1 MILIY
6 YLLFIMTK
14 ILWRN
19 KSLNTSIRGYHDEA
33 SDDCNITIE
42 DLKSNGL
49 LLKEVIKQ
57 TEEQCLVA
65 IKSNANALI
74 YAKHTTEPILLA
86 AVKQKGS
93 MLKYIKNPNNK
104 VCLAAINQDPNA
116 LEYIKYQ
123 TEEMIL
129 IAVKKSALATK
140 LIKKPCLDIYKKII
154 KINLSANQYMDEKY
168 IDEEFM
174 LDIWKN
180 ILIND
185 GLQLEKCKKQTLQ
198 LCEYAIESNPH
209 AIQFIYHSINSILS
223 YAEYIYVFEM
233 AINKDPH
240 TLQYLNDHIKLIFE
254 SHYIKLV
261 KLAISLNG
269 LTIKYVPNTNWIT
282 YEIYKLAVEQ
292 NKKSVLLIKNK
303 YYRHIL
309 NDELYVNSNKIIDDC
324 LICYSSNKY
333 FIKKFKC
340 CHLYCRDCI
349 QNDLVK
355 KCPMCRESR
364 KETSLVL
371 IKK

>member
-1 MILIY
+1 
-6 YLLFIMTK
+6 MTK

-93 MLKYIKNPNNK
+93 MLKYIKDPNNK
-104 VCLAAINQDPNA
+104 ICLAAINQDPNA

-129 IAVKKSALATK
+129 IAVKKCALATK
-140 LIKKPCLDIYKKII
+140 LIKKPSLDIYKKLIN
-154 KINLSANQYMDEKY
+154 INLNSHQYMDEKY
-168 IDEEFM
+168 INDKFIM
-174 LDIWKN
+174 DVWKI
-180 ILIND
+180 ILLND
-185 GLQLEKCKKQTLQ
+185 GLQLEKCKKQTVI

-209 AIQFIYHSINSILS
+209 AIKFINDNIMTYKELL
-223 YAEYIYVFEM
+223 YLLEL
-233 AINKDPH
+233 AIKIDPN
-240 TLQYLNDHIKLIFE
+240 TIQYLNLHTIYE
-254 SHYIKLV
+254 CEYIKLV
-261 KLAISLNG
+261 ELAVSING
-269 LTIKYVPNTNWIT
+269 LTIMYVPNTNWIT

>member
-1 MILIY
+1 
-6 YLLFIMTK
+6 MTK
-14 ILWRN
+14 ILWIN
-19 KSLNTSIRGYHDEA
+19 KSLNISTRGYYDEA

-42 DLKSNGL
+42 DLKLNGIL
-49 LLKEVIKQ
+49 LRDLISQ

-104 VCLAAINQDPNA
+104 ICLAAINQDPNA

-129 IAVKKSALATK
+129 TAVKKSALATK
-140 LIKKPCLDIYKKII
+140 LIKKPSMDIYKKII
-154 KINLSANQYMDEKY
+154 NINLSAHQYMDEKY

-180 ILIND
+180 ILLND
-185 GLQLEKCKKQTLQ
+185 GLQLEKCKKQTIQ

-209 AIQFIYHSINSILS
+209 AMKFINDSIMS
-223 YAEYIYVFEM
+223 YNEFVCLLEL
-233 AINKDPH
+233 AIKIDPN
-240 TLQYLNDHIKLIFE
+240 TIQYLNLYTIYE
-254 SHYIKLV
+254 YEYIKLV
-261 KLAISLNG
+261 KLAILLNG

-282 YEIYKLAVEQ
+282 YDIYKSAVEQ
-292 NKKSVLLIKNK
+292 NKNALLLIKNK

-309 NDELYVNSNKIIDDC
+309 NDELYIHSKKVTDDC

-355 KCPMCRESR
+355 KCPMCRESK